1 MPTIDIGT
9 TRARSLGL
17 ASSVVAHVRASGTIH
32 PAGLGKPATVTADEP
47 ATLRGY
53 LSLSRQR
60 RKIIL
65 SATAR
70 VESERRSDD
79 DHR

>member
-53 LSLSRQR
+53 LSRQR
-60 RKIIL
+60 RNL

-70 VESERRSDD
+70 VDSERRSDD